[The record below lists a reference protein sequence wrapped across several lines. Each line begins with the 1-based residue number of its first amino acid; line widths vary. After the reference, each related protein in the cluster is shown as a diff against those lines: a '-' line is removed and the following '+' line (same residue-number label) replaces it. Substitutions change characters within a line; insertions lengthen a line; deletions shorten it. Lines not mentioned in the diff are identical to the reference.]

1 MAPKESFFKAI
12 RSRTYQSKDS
22 NAVTHGWD
30 SDSST
35 NYVVMSVRRK
45 QEEELKVAG
54 QNWRYESTG
63 TQPRAGLIAYRLF
76 PVYFRVTKTYLR
88 DL

>member
-1 MAPKESFFKAI
+1 MASKESFVRAL
-12 RSRTYQSKDS
+12 RRRTYQIKDS

-30 SDSST
+30 SDSTT

-63 TQPRAGLIAYRLF
+63 TQPRAGLIADRLIPF
-76 PVYFRVTKTYLR
+76 YFRVTKTYLR